1 MALAKKDENNF
12 VRHSSGNDKDY
23 TIFDALLE
31 NLNKQKDKE
40 SSFNRI
46 FNQLRS
52 PWNLSILILTL
63 FGWITLAWV
72 GQIIWVDLTY
82 WGKDLVTS
90 LLGSR
95 IGEAISLGIGIT
107 LIYYLLIG
115 IFLIF
120 ASLTIGILKRKF
132 G

>member
-1 MALAKKDENNF
+1 MAKKEPDKF
-12 VRHSSGNDKDY
+12 VRHSSGTDKDY

-40 SSFNRI
+40 PSFNRI
-46 FNQLRS
+46 LNQLRT

-63 FGWITLAWV
+63 FGWTILVLV

-82 WGKDLVTS
+82 WSKDLTTI
-90 LLGSR
+90 LFGSR
-95 IGEAISLGIGIT
+95 IGEAISFGIGMK
-107 LIYYLLIG
+107 LIYYLIIG
-115 IFLIF
+115 VFLIF
-120 ASLTIGILKRKF
+120 TSLTIGILKKKF

>member
-1 MALAKKDENNF
+1 MAKKDEKNF

-40 SSFNRI
+40 TSFNRLLT
-46 FNQLRS
+46 QLRT

-63 FGWITLAWV
+63 FGWITLVLV

-82 WGKDLVTS
+82 WGKDLSIT

-95 IGEAISLGIGIT
+95 VGEAISLGIGMK
-107 LIYYLLIG
+107 LIYYLIIG
-115 IFLIF
+115 LCLIF
-120 ASLTIGILKRKF
+120 TSLTIGILKRK
-132 G
+132 